1 MTSAESLRRRA
12 LILSRPLF
20 VKIVVECREDLL
32 LEAVAMQDAKIRILL
47 FIQYPYLYDTRPE
60 YIAAV
65 QIAARLRIAMAVECF
80 SPIADVTLL

>member
-12 LILSRPLF
+12 LILSRPVF

-60 YIAAV
+60 YIAA
-65 QIAARLRIAMAVECF
+65 RLRIAMAVECF
-80 SPIADVTLL
+80 SPVADVTLL